1 MSSTSSIACCHT
13 LRSRN
18 ELLNGMPVLPSSD
31 MPSHFPNV
39 FTGCREPLNQG
50 GKPLPGAKPRTPNH
64 NYELRTTNYQ
74 LPTTNHQLLTRP
86 VHQPSHRLV
95 VARARGCVGRK
106 RRLELLDLGL
116 RQLHGGGARILLDI
130 LHPLRAWNRNDV
142 LSLPEQPREREP

>member
-39 FTGCREPLNQG
+39 FTGCHEPLNQG

-64 NYELRTTNYQ
+64 NYQLRTTNYQ
-74 LPTTNHQLLTRP
+74 PPTTNY
-86 VHQPSHRLV
+86 QPPTTNQTGPPTVPSLRCSALRRRR
-95 VARARGCVGRK
+95 RA
-106 RRLELLDLGL
+106 
-116 RQLHGGGARILLDI
+116 
-130 LHPLRAWNRNDV
+130 
-142 LSLPEQPREREP
+142 